1 MGYIE
6 GTGRDQLHLFE
17 EKIDDMINE
26 DHLVRFIDAYVNKL
40 DFAALEIFNAENNI
54 GTPGY
59 DPALYLKIYIYG
71 YLNKIRSSRKIER
84 ECKINIELIWLTCRL
99 APDHWSISNFR
110 KKNTKALKNIFKEF
124 LRFCHKLNLLSFDM
138 IAIDG
143 TKMRAQNSLSNIYS
157 KEKIDKRLEKIED
170 KINEYISE
178 LETNDKKEDGEFD
191 FLNKNIPQKL
201 KQLEKHKE
209 KLEFIK
215 EIFKENPDLERYF
228 ANDTD
233 SNFQKDN
240 GRCIVGYNCQS
251 AVDEKN
257 KLIIATD
264 VTNENNDLHQLNNM
278 VKKVVEEKMELGVDK
293 KTLGAL
299 DSGYY
304 SESEILLTQKE
315 ENIDVYIPHPR
326 DVKTSEKLGREVKNK
341 IPGKG
346 YEKEDFSYDREK
358 NIFICPE
365 NQILEQHGEGSL
377 GRGIKKIR
385 YQCKNC
391 LTCEKIDLCTTNK
404 KGRTINASENF
415 IEMEDFRE
423 KVKSKLGKKIVQK
436 RKELVEHPFGT
447 MKRNLGFTYFL
458 QTGIEKVKAEFSFI
472 SFIYNFKR
480 VINIVGVKKL
490 IETMGIT

>member
-1 MGYIE
+1 M
-6 GTGRDQLHLFE
+6 
-17 EKIDDMINE
+17 
-26 DHLVRFIDAYVNKL
+26 V
-40 DFAALEIFNAENNI
+40 
-54 GTPGY
+54 
-59 DPALYLKIYIYG
+59 
-71 YLNKIRSSRKIER
+71 
-84 ECKINIELIWLTCRL
+84 
-99 APDHWSISNFR
+99 
-110 KKNTKALKNIFKEF
+110 
-124 LRFCHKLNLLSFDM
+124 
-138 IAIDG
+138 AIDG
-143 TKMRAQNSLSNIYS
+143 TKMRAQNSMSNIYS
-157 KEKIDKRLEKIED
+157 KDKIDKRLEKIED
-170 KINEYISE
+170 KINEYIAE
-178 LETNDKKEDGEFD
+178 LETNDKKEYDEFS
-191 FLNKNIPQKL
+191 FLNKDIVQKL

-215 EIFKENPDLERYF
+215 EIFKENPDLKRYF

-240 GRCIVGYNCQS
+240 GKCIVGYNCQS

-278 VKKVVEEKMELGVDK
+278 VKKVIEEKKELGVDK

-304 SESEILLTQKE
+304 TESEILLSQKE

-326 DVKTSEKLGREVKNK
+326 DVKTLEKQGREVKNK
-341 IPGKG
+341 IPCNG
-346 YEKEDFSYDREK
+346 YEKEDFRYDKEK

-365 NQILEQHGEGSL
+365 GQILEQQGKGSI

-385 YQCKNC
+385 YQCKKC
-391 LTCEKIDLCTTNK
+391 SDCDKFDLCTTSK
-404 KGRTINASENF
+404 RGRSIEASENF
-415 IEMEDFRE
+415 IKMEDYRE
-423 KVKSKLGKKIVQK
+423 KVRSELGKKIVQK

-458 QTGIEKVKAEFSFI
+458 QTGIEKVKAEFSFV

-480 VINIVGVKKL
+480 VINIMGVKKL
-490 IETMGIT
+490 IEILDIA